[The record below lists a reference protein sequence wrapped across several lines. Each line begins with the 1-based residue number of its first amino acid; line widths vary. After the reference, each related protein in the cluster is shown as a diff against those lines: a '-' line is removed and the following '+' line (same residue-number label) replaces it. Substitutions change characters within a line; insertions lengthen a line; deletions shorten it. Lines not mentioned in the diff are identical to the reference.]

1 MALNDVTAQG
11 VERAMVEFDRLGRA
25 TSLDQ
30 SGLGPAGSYFL
41 IRDERRYDSKAIV
54 GVAHGYDRS
63 DLGPLRPKDFSGGD
77 ATVARH
83 LESLGFDVERPP
95 RNPTWAEEEL
105 ILALDLY
112 LRLGPSRRQG
122 CQRRGPIPRSQRVD
136 DPRRAS
142 GSGPF
147 P

>member
-1 MALNDVTAQG
+1 MTQ
-11 VERAMVEFDRLGRA
+11 E
-25 TSLDQ
+25 
-30 SGLGPAGSYFL
+30 
-41 IRDERRYDSKAIV
+41 I
-54 GVAHGYDRS
+54 DRS

-112 LRLGPSRRQG
+112 LRLGLLDDKDASVVDL
-122 CQRRGPIPRSQRVD
+122 IPRSQRVD